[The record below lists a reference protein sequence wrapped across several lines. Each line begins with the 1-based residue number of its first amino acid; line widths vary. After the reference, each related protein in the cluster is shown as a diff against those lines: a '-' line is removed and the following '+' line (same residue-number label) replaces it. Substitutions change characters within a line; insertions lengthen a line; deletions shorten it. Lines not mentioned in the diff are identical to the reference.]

1 MSAQWIIKGL
11 DPEGASV
18 VTHSRAR
25 KHTNPHT
32 CPFRAGSQERYSET
46 YTHAYYTA
54 RATQKHKCHLNIYSR
69 CQIIELIQPKNNFT
83 D

>member
-18 VTHSRAR
+18 VTHSRAH
-25 KHTNPHT
+25 KHTNPRT
-32 CPFRAGSQERYSET
+32 CPFRAVSQERYSET

-54 RATQKHKCHLNIYSR
+54 RATQKR
-69 CQIIELIQPKNNFT
+69 QTLIST
-83 D
+83 HAAR